1 MPCFNFDLHSFH
13 IILLKL
19 LLVLLLCLE
28 SKGPNNCNVKI
39 KFLDTREIIFNGK
52 DKFQENM

>member
-19 LLVLLLCLE
+19 LLVLLCLE

-52 DKFQENM
+52 DKFQENV